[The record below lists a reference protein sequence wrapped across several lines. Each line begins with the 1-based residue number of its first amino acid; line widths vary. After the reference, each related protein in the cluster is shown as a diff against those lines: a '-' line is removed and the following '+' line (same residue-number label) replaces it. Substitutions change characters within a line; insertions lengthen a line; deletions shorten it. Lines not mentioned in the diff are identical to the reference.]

1 VHIFR
6 RAFPYLLLPAIVTV
20 SAAND
25 YKLNFRKR
33 LFAPADTRQ
42 VIMHILNGR
51 WRLPSPAL
59 SVPLFQANMLSRSIH
74 VKAFLRR
81 TFDIEQM
88 KSGK

>member
-1 VHIFR
+1 
-6 RAFPYLLLPAIVTV
+6 
-20 SAAND
+20 
-25 YKLNFRKR
+25 
-33 LFAPADTRQ
+33 